1 MNNLYKYFPHIIQ
14 DEPNSNIA
22 ICLRMILNYAG
33 KDYNV
38 DNIKKT
44 IIDSTIAGI
53 SDVKKLCLDLNLT
66 VDYKKMELEEFLS
79 LLDRSIPILV
89 TVPAWGKTSHYLI
102 ALYADIDYIYFS
114 DPHTITRRVYIKHS
128 DFKNKWMHSGN
139 EGLIILNPS
148 NYQPIVEL
156 K

>member
-22 ICLRMILNYAG
+22 TCLRMILNYAG
-33 KDYNV
+33 KNYSV
-38 DNIKKT
+38 ENIKET
-44 IIDSTIAGI
+44 IKDFNISDI
-53 SDVKKLCLDLNLT
+53 SDVKKLCLDFNLT
-66 VDYKKMELEEFLS
+66 VDYKKMELEEFLL
-79 LLDRSIPILV
+79 LLDKSIPILV
-89 TVPAWGKTSHYLI
+89 TVPAWGKISHYLI

-128 DFKNKWMHSGN
+128 DFRTKWMHSGN

-148 NYQPIVEL
+148 NCQPIVEL